1 MNRTS
6 ERKRVNRSPELN
18 KNHNT
23 VERMVEDFID
33 RENLD
38 TLDLTGY
45 NLTDGE
51 VADVLNYL
59 KPKKKI
65 KGLKL
70 VKNSLTNDGL
80 GRIVEL
86 IPSVTNLNLS
96 FNLLGDESLSV
107 ILASKQ
113 EMPLLRIINI
123 SNNKIN

>member
-1 MNRTS
+1 MGS
-6 ERKRVNRSPELN
+6 EMCIRDS
-18 KNHNT
+18 NT

>member
-23 VERMVEDFID
+23 VERMVEDFIE

-38 TLDLTGY
+38 TLGLTGY